1 MARGYR
7 PLSAS
12 AVRRE
17 HPLILVTVG
26 SFQFSEL
33 IARVDAL
40 VANGTIREPVV
51 AQIGSGE
58 YVPRHMEH
66 FRYDPNIGAWYDKA
80 RLVICHGG
88 PATMSEL
95 MRRKRPFVAIANP
108 SLAHDHQSDTLAA
121 MSRRGWCVWCR
132 SLDDLP
138 QAIERARVPEV
149 PDTHARLSRSIADF
163 FRSQMLPR
171 RERA

>member
-1 MARGYR
+1 M
-7 PLSAS
+7 
-12 AVRRE
+12 
-17 HPLILVTVG
+17 TVG
-26 SFQFSEL
+26 SFQFVEL
-33 IARVDAL
+33 IERVDAL
-40 VANGTIREPVV
+40 VADGTIREPVV

-66 FRYDPNIGAWYDKA
+66 FRYDPDIGAWYEKA

-108 SLAHDHQSDTLAA
+108 ALAHDHQSDTLAA

-138 QAIERARVPEV
+138 QAIQRARVPEV
-149 PDTHARLSRSIADF
+149 PDTHARLSQSIADF
-163 FRSQMLPR
+163 FHERMDPGHR
-171 RERA
+171 RAARLHW

>member
-1 MARGYR
+1 M
-7 PLSAS
+7 
-12 AVRRE
+12 
-17 HPLILVTVG
+17 ILVTVG

-40 VANGTIREPVV
+40 VADGTIREPVV

-66 FRYDPNIGAWYDKA
+66 FRYDPNISALYEQA

-88 PATMSEL
+88 AGTTSEL
-95 MRRKRPFVAIANP
+95 LRRGRPFVAVANR
-108 SLAHDHQSDTLAA
+108 SLADDHQSDMLAA

-138 QAIERARVPEV
+138 QAIACARAPEM
-149 PDTHARLSRSIADF
+149 PDTHARLSQSIADLF
-163 FRSQMLPR
+163 HDRMHPGR
-171 RERA
+171 RKATRPL